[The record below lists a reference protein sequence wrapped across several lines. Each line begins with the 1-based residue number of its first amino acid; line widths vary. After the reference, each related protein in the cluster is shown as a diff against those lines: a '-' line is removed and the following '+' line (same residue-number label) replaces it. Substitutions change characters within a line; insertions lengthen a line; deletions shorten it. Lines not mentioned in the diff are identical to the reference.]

1 MIMGMFD
8 DLYIDKKHLPDE
20 LKDYEFGW
28 KTKSHHRLLNLLKID
43 ENGNLLLVDV
53 DEYGNHGETEKLN
66 YTGEIR
72 FYQNINSI
80 WYEFV
85 AFFVKGEMLKII
97 KLEEN
102 E

>member
-1 MIMGMFD
+1 MGMFD

-20 LKDYEFGW
+20 LQNYEFGW
-28 KTKSHHRLLNLLKID
+28 QTKSHDRLLNLLKID
-43 ENGNLLLVDV
+43 ENGKLLLVDV
-53 DEYGNHGETEKLN
+53 DECGNHGETEELN

-72 FYQNINSI
+72 FYQNINSL